1 MTSQP
6 LTTSRSR
13 RLRPTRPVV
22 SDQCTQRGAE
32 TGQSATEF
40 LIILPALVFLVFG
53 IIQFGLLYQTRAT
66 LNHATLLAARAGAM
80 HNGNSGE
87 MRAALARGLAPLFAS
102 EASPEGYAAALAKAQ
117 VEASE
122 VYAAVDVL
130 NPTAD
135 ALSDFGR
142 GRLDGGA
149 GSELPN
155 DTLNYRT
162 TAPGAK
168 SKLSIQD
175 ANLLHLR
182 VTYCVRLLVPVI
194 DRILY
199 ATVNTLTPDTHVGW
213 QANGMSNPFSTG
225 GEPSTTPCGPPTA
238 FGRRITVRSEAFV
251 RMQSPFYNSNVIAS
265 SGGKP
270 GGGIAPPTEP
280 PPGGPPSGDTG
291 GGMIGCSSTD
301 PATCI
306 AIDPV
311 DPGPGGET
319 PPCP

>member
-1 MTSQP
+1 MTTQILSH
-6 LTTSRSR
+6 R
-13 RLRPTRPVV
+13 RAR
-22 SDQCTQRGAE
+22 
-32 TGQSATEF
+32 GQSATEF

-53 IIQFGLLYQTRAT
+53 IIQFGLLYQARAT

-80 HNGNSGE
+80 HNGSPGE

-102 EASPEGYAAALAKAQ
+102 EATAEGYAAALAKAQ

-142 GRLDGGA
+142 ARLDGGA

-162 TAPGAK
+162 TTPGAK

-182 VTYCVRLLVPVI
+182 VNYCVRLLVPVI

-225 GEPSTTPCGPPTA
+225 GEPSTTPCGPPSA
-238 FGRRITVRSEAFV
+238 FGRRITVQSEAFV
-251 RMQSPFYNSNVIAS
+251 RMQSPFYSANVITS

-270 GGGIAPPTEP
+270 GGGLPAPTEP
-280 PPGGPPSGDTG
+280 PPGGSPGGDTG
-291 GGMIGCSSTD
+291 GGMRGCAVTD
-301 PATCI
+301 PSCT
-306 AIDPV
+306 
-311 DPGPGGET
+311 PGPPVT
-319 PPCP
+319 PEPGPCPDGSSICPVCH

>member
-1 MTSQP
+1 MTTLAWTHSEAN
-6 LTTSRSR
+6 
-13 RLRPTRPVV
+13 RPPPMRAGA
-22 SDQCTQRGAE
+22 SNRCTQSGAE
-32 TGQSATEF
+32 SGQSATEF

-80 HNGNSGE
+80 HNGSSGE

-102 EASPEGYAAALAKAQ
+102 EASPKGYAAALAKAQ

-162 TAPGAK
+162 TTPGAK

-251 RMQSPFYNSNVIAS
+251 RMQSPFYNANVIAS

-291 GGMIGCSSTD
+291 GGMIGCSATD
-301 PATCI
+301 PTCG

-319 PPCP
+319 PPCH